1 MQNIQKRDVV
11 MITYKTT
18 EQLLRDIAL
27 EIAFM
32 ERHEPDKELS
42 IMLNDKT
49 LESLPIVKD
58 FALPI
63 VIDNTMMDFK
73 VDVRAYS

>member
-1 MQNIQKRDVV
+1 

-32 ERHEPDKELS
+32 ERHELDKELS

-49 LESLPIVKD
+49 FESLPIVKD

-63 VIDNTMMDFK
+63 VIDNAMMDFK
-73 VDVRAYS
+73 VDVRVYS